1 MQSTNP
7 ESTVIPSQTS
17 TNNYLSR
24 RVTPGAGGP
33 LINWPKGVAG
43 DDEPDWVLDALGL
56 LASTVARP
64 CRLQGSCCRPLG
76 LPDHDGS
83 ESGGGRRW
91 PADPLPPARP
101 PRPRWQRIR
110 GWEEMVC
117 RSTTAADRRLRMGL
131 ARTAARAD
139 GRRPVET
146 GLVRTAAGRD
156 HSGRGAVTGGARGRD
171 SRGRQLSP
179 TAARGRRVR
188 GSGAGAD
195 WSPVRP
201 PGGAAA

>member
-1 MQSTNP
+1 
-7 ESTVIPSQTS
+7 
-17 TNNYLSR
+17 
-24 RVTPGAGGP
+24 
-33 LINWPKGVAG
+33 
-43 DDEPDWVLDALGL
+43 
-56 LASTVARP
+56 
-64 CRLQGSCCRPLG
+64 
-76 LPDHDGS
+76 
-83 ESGGGRRW
+83 
-91 PADPLPPARP
+91 
-101 PRPRWQRIR
+101 
-110 GWEEMVC
+110 MVC

-188 GSGAGAD
+188 GSGAGVD

-201 PGGAAA
+201 PGGAAD